1 MSENYDIIIIG
12 AGPTGLTAALNTSR
26 AGLNTVILEKEM
38 FGGELMN
45 RDLIENYPGHSEILG
60 PELGSQM
67 LEQASSYGAEMQLGK
82 VQQIIIE
89 DKHKIVKTDQEDY
102 IGNAI
107 IIAGGTHSKKLGIP
121 GEEEFAGKGV
131 IHCATCDG
139 PLYKEQVVAVVGGSN
154 DAIYEALSLA
164 KYTAK
169 VIVIHRRDKLRADKV
184 LRERAFSESK
194 VEFIWDTTVTAVLGE
209 STVSGIQLN
218 NVKTGENSTLKVDG
232 VFMAVGN
239 KPNTD
244 YLAGT
249 IKLGTGGAI
258 PVNRSM
264 ETEVPGIFAAGN
276 IREDSPMRIA
286 SAVGDGATAAIAAE
300 RYINAKLG

>member
-12 AGPTGLTAALNTSR
+12 AGPAGLTAALYTSR

-67 LEQASSYGAEMQLGK
+67 LEQATSYGAEMQLGE

-89 DKHKIVKTDQEDY
+89 DNHKIVKTDQEDY

-139 PLYKEQVVAVVGGSN
+139 PLYKEQVVAVVGGGN

-164 KYTAK
+164 KFTSK

-184 LRERAFSESK
+184 LRERALSESK

-218 NVKTGENSTLKVDG
+218 NVKTGENSTLNVDG

-249 IKLGTGGAI
+249 IKLGTGGVI

-286 SAVGDGATAAIAAE
+286 SAIGDGATAAIAAE
-300 RYINAKLG
+300 RFIGARLG